1 MLGLKLMIFE
11 AYKLLNIFNMKK
23 ITLLLAMLVVSFG
36 YSQTLPIDFEESD
49 DSNIFASVS
58 DGGTFNIIDDADN
71 AGESVGEFSGK
82 VGGALYDHI
91 NVPLTTSLDIAATNT
106 ISFRVKQTTTEGT
119 TSHLF
124 KLQPNGGT
132 GSNQEVAFTTE
143 YDVWK
148 DVSLTYSGTGTY
160 NELIIFFDFNSAS
173 VSGTYLIDDIVA
185 SSGTPAAA
193 YDLPFDFE
201 TSPVT
206 SDWEGFEGA
215 GITVE
220 AVAAPQTTG
229 NSSTNLAKIIRNGGQ
244 AFAGV
249 VTTVDT
255 ALDFSTNSTITARI
269 WTSAP
274 IGTKIMFKTE
284 EAGNAG
290 NNSGEKDVFTTK
302 TGEWEDL
309 VFDFAGVGSTAH
321 TKLVIIPDN
330 GNVGDG
336 SAAST
341 FYFDDIIQAA
351 PTAASQTIT
360 VSIDVSA
367 DPGGVNIVTPTVSG
381 NWAEYAATVDPNNA
395 NKYSYTFAEGV
406 TSAEFVWKVYGTSA
420 GDVQESLT
428 SLVGG
433 GAIENNLAATLPTGN
448 GINTDYSTYCNRT
461 VASDSGDFVAP
472 TFVFNS
478 FKQVGVTY
486 TELVLTADSGDS
498 YAIDYSVN
506 DYSEYHGP
514 GATDNGD
521 GTYTVIVDP
530 SSAFTYLWYNITT
543 STQEDL
549 SACDSSN
556 RDHAAGD
563 SEADSFGVC
572 PTTASQTIT
581 VSIDVSADPGGVNIV
596 TPTVSG
602 NWAEY
607 AATVD
612 PNNANKYSYTFAEGV
627 TSAEFVWKVYGT
639 SAGDVQ
645 ESLTSLVGGGA
656 IENNLAATLPT
667 GNGINTDY
675 STYCNRTVASDSGD
689 FVAPTFVFNS
699 FKQVGVT
706 YTELVLTADS
716 GDSYAIDYS
725 VNDYSEYHGPGATD
739 NGDGTYTVI
748 VDPSSAFTY
757 LWYNIT
763 TSTQEDL
770 SACDSSNRDHA
781 AGDSEAD
788 SFGVC
793 PTTASQ
799 TITVSIDVS
808 ADPGGVNIVTPTV
821 SGNWAEYAAT
831 VDPNNA
837 NKYSYTFAEGV
848 TSAEFVWKVYGT
860 SAGDVQESLTS
871 LVGGGAI
878 ENNLAATLPTGNGIN
893 TDYSTYCNR
902 TVASDSGDFVAPT
915 FIFNSFKQVGVTY
928 TELVLTADSGDSYAI
943 DYSVNDYSEYHGPGA
958 TDNGDGTYTVIV
970 DPSSAFT
977 YLWYN
982 ITTSTQEDL
991 SACDSSNR
999 DHAAGDSE
1007 ADSFGVCPTTASQ
1020 TITVS
1025 IDVSADP
1032 GGVNIVTPTVSGNWA
1047 EYAATVDPN
1056 NANKYSYTFAEGVTS
1071 AEFVWK
1077 VYGTSAG
1084 DVQESLTSLVG
1095 GGAIENNLAATLPTG
1110 NGINTDY
1117 STYCNRTVASDSGDF
1132 VAPTFIF
1139 NSFKQVGVT
1148 YTELVLTADSG
1159 DSYAIDYSVN
1169 DYSEYHGPGAT
1180 DNGDGTYTVIVDPS
1194 SAFTYL
1200 WYNITT
1206 STQEDLSACGSSNRN
1221 HTAGVSEADTFGVCP
1236 ASADVKDNNILNV
1249 SVYPNP
1255 SNSDWN
1261 FRTPN
1266 TVINSVEVFN
1276 LLGKRVAS
1284 QRSNNNTEISI
1295 STQGLTSGI
1304 YIARITTEQ
1313 GTKSVKLIKN

>member
-1 MLGLKLMIFE
+1 
-11 AYKLLNIFNMKK
+11 MKK

-49 DSNIFASVS
+49 DSNIFASVG
-58 DGGTFNIIDDADN
+58 DGGTFNIIDDDDN

-82 VGGALYDHI
+82 VGGANYDHI

-106 ISFRVKQTTTEGT
+106 ISFRVKQTSTEGT

-124 KLQPNGGT
+124 KLQPGTGGT
-132 GSNQEVAFTTE
+132 GSNKQLAFTTE
-143 YDVWK
+143 LDVWK
-148 DVSLTYSGTGTY
+148 DVSLTFSGTGTY
-160 NELIIFFDFNSAS
+160 NELIIFFDFESTS

-206 SDWEGFEGA
+206 SDWTGFEGA

-229 NSSTNLAKIIRNGGQ
+229 NSSTNLAKIVRNGGQ
-244 AFAGV
+244 AYAGV

-255 ALDFSTNSTITARI
+255 ALDFSTKSTITARI

-274 IGTKIMFKTE
+274 IGTKVMFKTE
-284 EAGNAG
+284 NAADAGDNSGEKDVFTTKTGEWEDLVFDFAGVGNTAHTKLVIIPDNGNVGDGSATSTFFFDDIIQEAPVVSYDLPFDFETSPVTSDWTGFEGAGITVEAVAAPQTTGNSSTNLAKIVRNGGQAYAG
-290 NNSGEKDVFTTK
+290 VVTAVDTPLDFSTKSTITARIWTSAPIGTKVMFKTENAADAGDNSGEKDVFTTK

-336 SAAST
+336 SATST
-341 FYFDDIIQAA
+341 FFFDDIIQEA

-478 FKQVGVTY
+478 FRQVGVTY

-572 PTTASQTIT
+572 PTTATGNSVTVATSQAWNAYVNAFNVSDGTYAFGFGYT
-581 VSIDVSADPGGVNIV
+581 VSDLRA
-596 TPTVSG
+596 TPTTTSMTLEPNTAIWTANATDAG
-602 NWAEY
+602 WFDQG
-607 AATVD
+607 AATQT
-612 PNNANKYSYTFAEGV
+612 ANKYIEALSYIEDATLANEELTFSGNV
-627 TSAEFVWKVYGT
+627 SV
-639 SAGDVQ
+639 SDLGDGYTVVAFIKT
-645 ESLTSLVGGGA
+645 LTSG
-656 IENNLAATLPT
+656 
-667 GNGINTDY
+667 Y
-675 STYCNRTVASDSGD
+675 STVAYKTADISSTGD
-689 FVAPTFVFNS
+689 FT
-699 FKQVGVT
+699 VT
-706 YTELVLTADS
+706 ATADEMS
-716 GDSYAIDYS
+716 QAVIQYGFA
-725 VNDYSEYHGPGATD
+725 VTGP
-739 NGDGTYTVI
+739 
-748 VDPSSAFTY
+748 
-757 LWYNIT
+757 L
-763 TSTQEDL
+763 
-770 SACDSSNRDHA
+770 
-781 AGDSEAD
+781 
-788 SFGVC
+788 
-793 PTTASQ
+793 
-799 TITVSIDVS
+799 
-808 ADPGGVNIVTPTV
+808 ADP
-821 SGNWAEYAAT
+821 A
-831 VDPNNA
+831 D
-837 NKYSYTFAEGV
+837 
-848 TSAEFVWKVYGT
+848 
-860 SAGDVQESLTS
+860 TS
-871 LVGGGAI
+871 LGSVVVGA
-878 ENNLAATLPTGNGIN
+878 ETLRLEDTK
-893 TDYSTYCNR
+893 
-902 TVASDSGDFVAPT
+902 
-915 FIFNSFKQVGVTY
+915 FI
-928 TELVLTADSGDSYAI
+928 
-943 DYSVNDYSEYHGPGA
+943 
-958 TDNGDGTYTVIV
+958 
-970 DPSSAFT
+970 
-977 YLWYN
+977 
-982 ITTSTQEDL
+982 
-991 SACDSSNR
+991 
-999 DHAAGDSE
+999 
-1007 ADSFGVCPTTASQ
+1007 
-1020 TITVS
+1020 
-1025 IDVSADP
+1025 
-1032 GGVNIVTPTVSGNWA
+1032 
-1047 EYAATVDPN
+1047 
-1056 NANKYSYTFAEGVTS
+1056 
-1071 AEFVWK
+1071 
-1077 VYGTSAG
+1077 
-1084 DVQESLTSLVG
+1084 
-1095 GGAIENNLAATLPTG
+1095 
-1110 NGINTDY
+1110 
-1117 STYCNRTVASDSGDF
+1117 
-1132 VAPTFIF
+1132 
-1139 NSFKQVGVT
+1139 
-1148 YTELVLTADSG
+1148 
-1159 DSYAIDYSVN
+1159 
-1169 DYSEYHGPGAT
+1169 
-1180 DNGDGTYTVIVDPS
+1180 
-1194 SAFTYL
+1194 
-1200 WYNITT
+1200 
-1206 STQEDLSACGSSNRN
+1206 
-1221 HTAGVSEADTFGVCP
+1221 
-1236 ASADVKDNNILNV
+1236 NV

-1255 SNSDWN
+1255 SSSNWN

-1284 QRSNNNTEISI
+1284 QRSNNSTETSI
-1295 STQGLTSGI
+1295 STQGLSSGI

-1313 GTKSVKLIKN
+1313 GAKSVKLIKN

>member
-1 MLGLKLMIFE
+1 
-11 AYKLLNIFNMKK
+11 MKK

-206 SDWEGFEGA
+206 SNWEGFEGA

-284 EAGNAG
+284 EVDNAG

-472 TFVFNS
+472 TFIFNS

-689 FVAPTFVFNS
+689 FVAPTFIFNS

>member
-1 MLGLKLMIFE
+1 
-11 AYKLLNIFNMKK
+11 MKK

-284 EAGNAG
+284 EVDNAG

-472 TFVFNS
+472 TFIFNS

-689 FVAPTFVFNS
+689 FVAPTFIFNS

>member
-1 MLGLKLMIFE
+1 
-11 AYKLLNIFNMKK
+11 MKK

-71 AGESVGEFSGK
+71 TGESVGEFSGN

-119 TSHLF
+119 SSHLF
-124 KLQPNGGT
+124 KLQPNGGS

-229 NSSTNLAKIIRNGGQ
+229 NTSNNLAKIVRDGG
-244 AFAGV
+244 AAYAGV

-309 VFDFAGVGSTAH
+309 VFDFAGVGNTAH

-336 SAAST
+336 SATST
-341 FYFDDIIQAA
+341 FFFDDIIQAA

-381 NWAEYAATVDPNNA
+381 NWAEYPATVDPNNA

-478 FKQVGVTY
+478 FRQVGVTY

-572 PTTASQTIT
+572 PTTATGNSVTVATSQAWNAYVNAFNVSDGTYAFGFGYT
-581 VSIDVSADPGGVNIV
+581 VSDLRA
-596 TPTVSG
+596 TPTTTSMTLEPNTAIWTANATDAG
-602 NWAEY
+602 WFDQG
-607 AATVD
+607 AATQT
-612 PNNANKYSYTFAEGV
+612 ANKYIEALSYIEDATLANEELTFSGNV
-627 TSAEFVWKVYGT
+627 SV
-639 SAGDVQ
+639 SDLGDGYTVVAFIKT
-645 ESLTSLVGGGA
+645 LTSG
-656 IENNLAATLPT
+656 
-667 GNGINTDY
+667 Y
-675 STYCNRTVASDSGD
+675 STVAYKTADISSTGD
-689 FVAPTFVFNS
+689 FT
-699 FKQVGVT
+699 VT
-706 YTELVLTADS
+706 ATADEMS
-716 GDSYAIDYS
+716 QAVIQYGFA
-725 VNDYSEYHGPGATD
+725 VTGP
-739 NGDGTYTVI
+739 
-748 VDPSSAFTY
+748 
-757 LWYNIT
+757 L
-763 TSTQEDL
+763 
-770 SACDSSNRDHA
+770 
-781 AGDSEAD
+781 
-788 SFGVC
+788 
-793 PTTASQ
+793 
-799 TITVSIDVS
+799 
-808 ADPGGVNIVTPTV
+808 ADP
-821 SGNWAEYAAT
+821 A
-831 VDPNNA
+831 D
-837 NKYSYTFAEGV
+837 
-848 TSAEFVWKVYGT
+848 
-860 SAGDVQESLTS
+860 TS
-871 LVGGGAI
+871 LGSVVVGA
-878 ENNLAATLPTGNGIN
+878 ETLRLEDTK
-893 TDYSTYCNR
+893 
-902 TVASDSGDFVAPT
+902 
-915 FIFNSFKQVGVTY
+915 FI
-928 TELVLTADSGDSYAI
+928 
-943 DYSVNDYSEYHGPGA
+943 
-958 TDNGDGTYTVIV
+958 
-970 DPSSAFT
+970 
-977 YLWYN
+977 
-982 ITTSTQEDL
+982 
-991 SACDSSNR
+991 
-999 DHAAGDSE
+999 
-1007 ADSFGVCPTTASQ
+1007 
-1020 TITVS
+1020 
-1025 IDVSADP
+1025 
-1032 GGVNIVTPTVSGNWA
+1032 
-1047 EYAATVDPN
+1047 
-1056 NANKYSYTFAEGVTS
+1056 
-1071 AEFVWK
+1071 
-1077 VYGTSAG
+1077 
-1084 DVQESLTSLVG
+1084 
-1095 GGAIENNLAATLPTG
+1095 
-1110 NGINTDY
+1110 
-1117 STYCNRTVASDSGDF
+1117 
-1132 VAPTFIF
+1132 
-1139 NSFKQVGVT
+1139 
-1148 YTELVLTADSG
+1148 
-1159 DSYAIDYSVN
+1159 
-1169 DYSEYHGPGAT
+1169 
-1180 DNGDGTYTVIVDPS
+1180 
-1194 SAFTYL
+1194 
-1200 WYNITT
+1200 
-1206 STQEDLSACGSSNRN
+1206 
-1221 HTAGVSEADTFGVCP
+1221 
-1236 ASADVKDNNILNV
+1236 NV

-1255 SNSDWN
+1255 SSSNWN

-1284 QRSNNNTEISI
+1284 QKSNNSTETSL
-1295 STQGLTSGI
+1295 STQGLSSGI

-1313 GTKSVKLIKN
+1313 GAKSVKLIKN

>member
-244 AFAGV
+244 TYAGV
-249 VTTVDT
+249 VTAVDT
-255 ALDFSTNSTITARI
+255 PLDFSTKSTITARI

-309 VFDFAGVGSTAH
+309 VFDFAGVTNASQTRI
-321 TKLVIIPDN
+321 VIIPDN
-330 GNVGDG
+330 GNLGDG
-336 SAAST
+336 SATST
-341 FYFDDIIQAA
+341 FFFDDIIQAA

-478 FKQVGVTY
+478 FRQVGVTY

-530 SSAFTYLWYNITT
+530 SSTFTYLWYNITT

-572 PTTASQTIT
+572 PTSASQTIT

-699 FKQVGVT
+699 FRQVGVT

-748 VDPSSAFTY
+748 VDPSSTFTY

-793 PTTASQ
+793 PTTATGNSVTVATSQ
-799 TITVSIDVS
+799 AWNGYVAAFNVSDDAYAGFGFSYPAADLRATATTTSMTLEPNIAIWTAEAGNAAWFDQDANEQTAVLYIEANSYIEDNSLAGEALTFSGNVSVSDLGSGYTPVAFIKALDPNNGFATVVNNTVSISSTGDFTVS
-808 ADPGGVNIVTPTV
+808 ATA
-821 SGNWAEYAAT
+821 AE
-831 VDPNNA
+831 
-837 NKYSYTFAEGV
+837 
-848 TSAEFVWKVYGT
+848 
-860 SAGDVQESLTS
+860 
-871 LVGGGAI
+871 
-878 ENNLAATLPTGNGIN
+878 LAAG
-893 TDYSTYCNR
+893 
-902 TVASDSGDFVAPT
+902 
-915 FIFNSFKQVGVTY
+915 Y
-928 TELVLTADSGDSYAI
+928 TIQYGFAVK
-943 DYSVNDYSEYHGPGA
+943 GP
-958 TDNGDGTYTVIV
+958 
-970 DPSSAFT
+970 
-977 YLWYN
+977 L
-982 ITTSTQEDL
+982 
-991 SACDSSNR
+991 
-999 DHAAGDSE
+999 
-1007 ADSFGVCPTTASQ
+1007 
-1020 TITVS
+1020 
-1025 IDVSADP
+1025 ADP
-1032 GGVNIVTPTVSGNWA
+1032 ADNSLGSVVIGA
-1047 EYAATVDPN
+1047 E
-1056 NANKYSYTFAEGVTS
+1056 
-1071 AEFVWK
+1071 
-1077 VYGTSAG
+1077 
-1084 DVQESLTSLVG
+1084 
-1095 GGAIENNLAATLPTG
+1095 TLRLEDTK
-1110 NGINTDY
+1110 
-1117 STYCNRTVASDSGDF
+1117 
-1132 VAPTFIF
+1132 FI
-1139 NSFKQVGVT
+1139 
-1148 YTELVLTADSG
+1148 
-1159 DSYAIDYSVN
+1159 
-1169 DYSEYHGPGAT
+1169 
-1180 DNGDGTYTVIVDPS
+1180 
-1194 SAFTYL
+1194 
-1200 WYNITT
+1200 
-1206 STQEDLSACGSSNRN
+1206 
-1221 HTAGVSEADTFGVCP
+1221 
-1236 ASADVKDNNILNV
+1236 NV

-1255 SNSDWN
+1255 SSSDWN

-1266 TVINSVEVFN
+1266 TVIKSVEVFN
-1276 LLGKRVAS
+1276 LLGKRVVS
-1284 QRSNNNTEISI
+1284 QRNNSTDIAI
-1295 STQGLTSGI
+1295 STQGLTNGI

>member
-71 AGESVGEFSGK
+71 TGESVGEFSGK
-82 VGGALYDHI
+82 VGGAQYDHI

-119 TSHLF
+119 TIHLF

-160 NELIIFFDFNSAS
+160 NELIIFFDFNSVS

-185 SSGTPAAA
+185 SSGQPAAA

-206 SDWEGFEGA
+206 SNWGGFNGA

-229 NSSTNLAKIIRNGGQ
+229 NTSNNLAKIIRNGGQ
-244 AFAGV
+244 AYAGV
-249 VTTVDT
+249 YTIIDT
-255 ALDFSTNSTITARI
+255 PLDFSTKSTITARI

-274 IGTKIMFKTE
+274 IGTPIVMKTE
-284 EAGNAG
+284 EDGTT
-290 NNSGEKDVFTTK
+290 NNSGDKSVSTTK

-309 VFDFAGVGSTAH
+309 VFDFAGLGNTAH
-321 TKLVIIPDN
+321 DKLVIIPN
-330 GNVGDG
+330 LGTVGDG
-336 SAAST
+336 TEAST
-341 FYFDDIIQAA
+341 YYIDDIIQAA

-395 NKYSYTFAEGV
+395 SKYSYTFAEGV

-478 FKQVGVTY
+478 FRQVGVTY
-486 TELVLTADSGDS
+486 TELVLTADAGDS

-521 GTYTVIVDP
+521 GTYTVIVNP

-572 PTTASQTIT
+572 PTDTSQTIT

-612 PNNANKYSYTFAEGV
+612 PNNASKYSYTFAEGV

-699 FKQVGVT
+699 FRQVGVT
-706 YTELVLTADS
+706 YTELVLTADA
-716 GDSYAIDYS
+716 GDNIVIDYS
-725 VNDYSEYHGPGATD
+725 FNGWDPYHGPGATD
-739 NGDGTYTVI
+739 NGDGTYTAI
-748 VDPSSAFTY
+748 VNPTSAFEY
-757 LWYNIT
+757 KWNNLT
-763 TSTQEDL
+763 TATQEDL
-770 SACDSSNRDHA
+770 LSCANWNGINTDNATYANRVHV
-781 AGDSEAD
+781 AGENEAD
-788 SFGVC
+788 AFGVC
-793 PTTASQ
+793 PTTA
-799 TITVSIDVS
+799 
-808 ADPGGVNIVTPTV
+808 GVN
-821 SGNWAEYAAT
+821 
-831 VDPNNA
+831 
-837 NKYSYTFAEGV
+837 
-848 TSAEFVWKVYGT
+848 
-860 SAGDVQESLTS
+860 
-871 LVGGGAI
+871 
-878 ENNLAATLPTGNGIN
+878 
-893 TDYSTYCNR
+893 
-902 TVASDSGDFVAPT
+902 
-915 FIFNSFKQVGVTY
+915 
-928 TELVLTADSGDSYAI
+928 
-943 DYSVNDYSEYHGPGA
+943 
-958 TDNGDGTYTVIV
+958 
-970 DPSSAFT
+970 
-977 YLWYN
+977 
-982 ITTSTQEDL
+982 
-991 SACDSSNR
+991 DSS
-999 DHAAGDSE
+999 
-1007 ADSFGVCPTTASQ
+1007 
-1020 TITVS
+1020 I
-1025 IDVSADP
+1025 I
-1032 GGVNIVTPTVSGNWA
+1032 NI
-1047 EYAATVDPN
+1047 
-1056 NANKYSYTFAEGVTS
+1056 
-1071 AEFVWK
+1071 
-1077 VYGTSAG
+1077 
-1084 DVQESLTSLVG
+1084 
-1095 GGAIENNLAATLPTG
+1095 
-1110 NGINTDY
+1110 
-1117 STYCNRTVASDSGDF
+1117 
-1132 VAPTFIF
+1132 
-1139 NSFKQVGVT
+1139 
-1148 YTELVLTADSG
+1148 
-1159 DSYAIDYSVN
+1159 
-1169 DYSEYHGPGAT
+1169 
-1180 DNGDGTYTVIVDPS
+1180 
-1194 SAFTYL
+1194 
-1200 WYNITT
+1200 
-1206 STQEDLSACGSSNRN
+1206 
-1221 HTAGVSEADTFGVCP
+1221 
-1236 ASADVKDNNILNV
+1236 

-1261 FRTPN
+1261 FRTGN
-1266 TVINSVEVFN
+1266 TVITSVEVFN
-1276 LLGKRVAS
+1276 LLGKRVVL
-1284 QRSNNNTEISI
+1284 QNNNSTNVAI

-1313 GTKSVKLIKN
+1313 GVKSVKLIKN

>member
-284 EAGNAG
+284 EVGNAG

-472 TFVFNS
+472 TFIFNS

-699 FKQVGVT
+699 FRQVGVT

-831 VDPNNA
+831 VDPNDA

>member
-1 MLGLKLMIFE
+1 
-11 AYKLLNIFNMKK
+11 MKK

-49 DSNIFASVS
+49 DSNIFASVG

-82 VGGALYDHI
+82 VGGANYDHI

-106 ISFRVKQTTTEGT
+106 ISFRVKQTSTEGT

-124 KLQPNGGT
+124 KLQPGTGGT

-143 YDVWK
+143 LDVWK
-148 DVSLTYSGTGTY
+148 DVSLTFSGTGTY
-160 NELIIFFDFNSAS
+160 NELIIFFDFESTS

-244 AFAGV
+244 AYAGV

-255 ALDFSTNSTITARI
+255 ALDFSTNTTITARI

-284 EAGNAG
+284 EVGNPG

-478 FKQVGVTY
+478 FRQVGVTY

-572 PTTASQTIT
+572 PTSASQTIT

-699 FKQVGVT
+699 FRQVGVT

-793 PTTASQ
+793 PTTATGNSVTVATSQ
-799 TITVSIDVS
+799 AWNAYVNAFNVSDNGYAFGFPYTVSDLRATPTATSMTLEPNTAIWTAEASTSAWFDQGATTQTALLYIEASSYIEDNTLAGSDLTFTGNVS
-808 ADPGGVNIVTPTV
+808 VSDLGSEYTVVAFVKALDPNAGYATVVNNTADISSTGDFTASATAAELAAGYIIQYGFAVTGPLADP
-821 SGNWAEYAAT
+821 
-831 VDPNNA
+831 
-837 NKYSYTFAEGV
+837 
-848 TSAEFVWKVYGT
+848 
-860 SAGDVQESLTS
+860 
-871 LVGGGAI
+871 
-878 ENNLAATLPTGNGIN
+878 
-893 TDYSTYCNR
+893 
-902 TVASDSGDFVAPT
+902 
-915 FIFNSFKQVGVTY
+915 
-928 TELVLTADSGDSYAI
+928 
-943 DYSVNDYSEYHGPGA
+943 
-958 TDNGDGTYTVIV
+958 
-970 DPSSAFT
+970 
-977 YLWYN
+977 
-982 ITTSTQEDL
+982 
-991 SACDSSNR
+991 
-999 DHAAGDSE
+999 
-1007 ADSFGVCPTTASQ
+1007 
-1020 TITVS
+1020 
-1025 IDVSADP
+1025 
-1032 GGVNIVTPTVSGNWA
+1032 
-1047 EYAATVDPN
+1047 
-1056 NANKYSYTFAEGVTS
+1056 
-1071 AEFVWK
+1071 
-1077 VYGTSAG
+1077 
-1084 DVQESLTSLVG
+1084 
-1095 GGAIENNLAATLPTG
+1095 
-1110 NGINTDY
+1110 
-1117 STYCNRTVASDSGDF
+1117 
-1132 VAPTFIF
+1132 
-1139 NSFKQVGVT
+1139 
-1148 YTELVLTADSG
+1148 
-1159 DSYAIDYSVN
+1159 
-1169 DYSEYHGPGAT
+1169 
-1180 DNGDGTYTVIVDPS
+1180 
-1194 SAFTYL
+1194 
-1200 WYNITT
+1200 
-1206 STQEDLSACGSSNRN
+1206 
-1221 HTAGVSEADTFGVCP
+1221 ADTTLGSVVIGAETLSVEDTKF
-1236 ASADVKDNNILNV
+1236 INV

-1255 SNSDWN
+1255 SSSNWN

-1266 TVINSVEVFN
+1266 TVIKSVEVFN

-1284 QRSNNNTEISI
+1284 QRNNNSTEASI